1 MPLWWVAGALV
12 ARASHET
19 GQSPLGLGTER
30 PQPSHQHLSHVG
42 ALFIPVRHIW
52 LNFPDHLTPHLKYYM
67 LPKLNSVT

>member
-1 MPLWWVAGALV
+1 MTLWWVAGALV

-42 ALFIPVRHIW
+42 ALFIPFVTFGSV
-52 LNFPDHLTPHLKYYM
+52 FPDHLTPRLKYYM